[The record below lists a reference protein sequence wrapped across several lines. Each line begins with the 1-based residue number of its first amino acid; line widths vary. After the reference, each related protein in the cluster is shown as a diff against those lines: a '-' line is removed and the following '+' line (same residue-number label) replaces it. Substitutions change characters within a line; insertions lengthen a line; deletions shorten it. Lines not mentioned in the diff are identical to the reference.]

1 MAEVQVLWDASG
13 LVKRYYAES
22 GSDTVNAVF
31 AALPVVLMTV
41 TPWGYAETFAILL
54 RKRDGGTLSSASFMA
69 AKERLQM
76 EVLGRSN
83 LRILSISDAM
93 IFGSLSLMQ
102 AHNLNS
108 ADAAILA
115 AFLRFQRALPQG
127 SPSWTLIA
135 SDKRLGR
142 AAEAAGLRALNPEQV
157 AAGDVAA
164 LLASQ

>member
-1 MAEVQVLWDASG
+1 MALLLWDASG
-13 LVKRYYAES
+13 LAKRYTDEA
-22 GSDTVNAVF
+22 GRDTVNAFF
-31 AALPVVLMTV
+31 ADAPAEGMYV
-41 TPWGYAETFAILL
+41 TAWGYIESYAILL
-54 RKRDGGTLSSASFMA
+54 RKHNGG
-69 AKERLQM
+69 
-76 EVLGRSN
+76 
-83 LRILSISDAM
+83 ILSPSGFNKAADALQNEVIHSGTFALISISHAM

-142 AAEAAGLRALNPEQV
+142 AAEAEGLRALNPEQV